1 MSFAGLFRLLE
12 ALDRTPEEFLKEC
25 PFAVLGLAILL
36 FSIVWSLTVGWE
48 NSNLSTWIMFIAI
61 VMIAFGLTPSKEN

>member
-36 FSIVWSLTVGWE
+36 FSIVWSLTVG
-48 NSNLSTWIMFIAI
+48 
-61 VMIAFGLTPSKEN
+61 